1 MLFKT
6 WNLQP
11 DLSGAHSLR
20 MDQLDSTT
28 ERSGKK

>member
-6 WNLQP
+6 WNLQS
-11 DLSGAHSLR
+11 DLSAAHFLR
-20 MDQLDSTT
+20 IDQLDSKT

>member
-11 DLSGAHSLR
+11 DLSGAHFLR
-20 MDQLDSTT
+20 MDQLDSKT